1 VQIYNCISLRVLC
14 IRLSIIY
21 FLLLLKI
28 VYLLKIMLQVLITFS
43 INSTYTL
50 KILDN

>member
-1 VQIYNCISLRVLC
+1 MQIYNCISLRVLC
-14 IRLSIIY
+14 IRLFIIC

-28 VYLLKIMLQVLITFS
+28 VYLLKTTLQVLITFP

-50 KILDN
+50 KMLDN